1 MIQPDQ
7 DNRSAST
14 PSHNDYGEAFP
25 NSEKAYRQ
33 IPTEDG
39 ETLCVPY
46 RRVHLTD
53 NSTPIDLYDTSG
65 PLGTDVN
72 EGLPKLREKW
82 IDRREKRG
90 RR

>member
-7 DNRSAST
+7 DNSSAST
-14 PSHNDYGEAFP
+14 PLTDYGEAFP

-46 RRVHLTD
+46 RRVHPTD

-72 EGLPKLREKW
+72 EGLPKLREM
-82 IDRREKRG
+82 DRPPRETR
-90 RR
+90 